1 MESTETLPT
10 QSDNKQIARAAGTIM
25 LAMVLGQVCSLAS
38 SMLITRAFGT
48 SYQNEA
54 YLAANRLPDILY
66 NLVAGGAL
74 ASAFVPTFTSL
85 LTTGKRK
92 TAWKLAASV
101 ANLVTLILVVI
112 CAVTAIFAPWVV
124 KTILSPGFNEQTAQL
139 TVSLLRIQ
147 LIAPIIFGLSGLM
160 MGILN
165 SHQSFLWPA
174 FAPAMYSI
182 GKILGVLFFVPH
194 MGPQGLAWG
203 VVLGA
208 SLHALIQLPVLLRL
222 PERSYT
228 PNLGLHLPE
237 VREVAR
243 LMGPRLIG
251 VSIVQL
257 NFLINTNLASKWEGA
272 VSAISWSFSLML
284 IPEAIIAQ
292 ATAIAALPTFSAQV
306 ARGKP
311 DEMRSSLAFLLRAV
325 LCLALPASLG
335 LILLRGPL
343 IALIYQRGSFD
354 ANSTAMVSWA
364 LLWYAAGLVFH
375 SVVEI
380 VSRAF
385 YALHD
390 TKTPVTVG
398 VVAMSLN
405 IGFSFLFT
413 WLFGLIGWA
422 PYGGLALAN
431 TLATALETMG
441 LLFFMRR
448 RLGGLHLRV
457 IGEGVFK
464 AGLATLAMS
473 LALWGWLTV
482 THGMRNWLI
491 ALGGIAVGGLIY
503 LIVLALLK
511 TPELQ
516 MIGSLVKRFLPG
528 GKKAQA

>member
-1 MESTETLPT
+1 
-10 QSDNKQIARAAGTIM
+10 M

-38 SMLITRAFGT
+38 SILITHAFGT
-48 SYQNEA
+48 SYINDA

-66 NLVAGGAL
+66 TLVAGGAL
-74 ASAFVPTFTSL
+74 ASAFIPTFTSL
-85 LTTGKRK
+85 LTTGKRA
-92 TAWKLAASV
+92 TAWKLAAAV
-101 ANLVTLILVVI
+101 ANLITLILVVI
-112 CAVTAIFAPWVV
+112 CAITFLFAPWVV
-124 KTILSPGFNEQTAQL
+124 GHILAPSFDAKTAAL
-139 TVSLLRIQ
+139 TVSLLHIQ
-147 LIAPIIFGLSGLM
+147 LMAPIIFGLSGLI

-165 SHQSFLWPA
+165 AHQSFLWPA
-174 FAPAMYSI
+174 LAPAMYSV
-182 GKILGVLFFVPH
+182 GKIIGVLFFVPRL
-194 MGPQGLAWG
+194 GPQGLAWG

-208 SLHALIQLPVLLRL
+208 LLHALVQLPAMLRL
-222 PERSYT
+222 PERTYSLS
-228 PNLGLHLPE
+228 LGLHLPE

-257 NFLINTNLASKWEGA
+257 NFLINTNLASHWEGA

-325 LCLALPASLG
+325 LSLALPASIG
-335 LILLRGPL
+335 LILLRNPL

-364 LLWYAAGLVFH
+364 FLWYASGLVFH

-390 TKTPVTVG
+390 TKTPVSVG

-405 IGFSFLFT
+405 VGFSFLFT

-431 TLATALETMG
+431 TLATALETLG
-441 LLFFMRR
+441 LLIFMRR
-448 RLGGLHLRV
+448 KLGGLHVKV
-457 IGEGVFK
+457 IGEGLLK
-464 AGLATLAMS
+464 AGAATLVMS
-473 LALWGWLTV
+473 LMLWGWLVLTKGQS
-482 THGMRNWLI
+482 TWLV
-491 ALGGIAVGGLIY
+491 ALGGVVCGGLIY
-503 LIVLALLK
+503 LAMLAVLK

-516 MIGSLVKRFLPG
+516 LLINLFKRFLPG
-528 GKKAQA
+528 ARRSQE